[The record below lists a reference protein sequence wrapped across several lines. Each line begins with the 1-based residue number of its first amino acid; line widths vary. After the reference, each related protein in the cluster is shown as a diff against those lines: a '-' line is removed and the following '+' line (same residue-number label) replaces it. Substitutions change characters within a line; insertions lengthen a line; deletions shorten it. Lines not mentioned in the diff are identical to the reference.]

1 VTNDRL
7 RWLRRHLQQ
16 WRTMSTKG
24 PDLTGR
30 IALVTGGGRGI
41 GRAISQQLAA
51 AGAAVAVNYRRD
63 ADAAA
68 ETVTAIESA
77 GGVARAYSAS
87 VDDADAMAAMVDSI
101 TGHLGPVDLLVS
113 NAGIASRG
121 QSVADTDPAEL
132 VRVVNTHAIGAHH
145 AARLV
150 LPGMRR
156 AARGDI
162 VVISSVAAHAF
173 GANGAPYNM
182 GKAALEALAHTL
194 AKEEMANGIHVNI
207 VAPGLVE
214 TDMGVRLARAIY
226 GKREMDDLRDL
237 DSRFPFGRVCQPS
250 DIADVVVYLCSDA
263 AGYLTDQRIVVDGG
277 AGSAGV

>member
-1 VTNDRL
+1 
-7 RWLRRHLQQ
+7 
-16 WRTMSTKG
+16 MSTPSVAG

-41 GRAISQQLAA
+41 GRAISRQLAA

-68 ETVTAIESA
+68 ETVAAIETA
-77 GGVARAYSAS
+77 GGVGRAYAAS
-87 VDDADAMAAMVDSI
+87 VDDADAMAEMVAAVTSD
-101 TGHLGPVDLLVS
+101 LGAIDLLVC

-121 QSVADTDPAEL
+121 LSVADTDPAEV
-132 VRVVNTHAIGAHH
+132 VRVLHTHAVGAHH

-150 LPGMRR
+150 LPGMRQAR
-156 AARGDI
+156 RGDI
-162 VVISSVAAHAF
+162 VMISSVAAHSH

-194 AKEEMANGIHVNI
+194 AKEELANGIHVNI

-214 TDMGVRLARAIY
+214 TDMGVRLARAVY
-226 GKREMDDLRDL
+226 GRRDLDDLREL

-250 DIADVVVYLCSDA
+250 DVADVVVYLCSAA

-277 AGSAGV
+277 AGGMRT

>member
-1 VTNDRL
+1 
-7 RWLRRHLQQ
+7 
-16 WRTMSTKG
+16 MSTTTTS
-24 PDLTGR
+24 PRLDLTGR

-41 GRAISQQLAA
+41 GRAISEQLAS

-63 ADAAA
+63 AEAAA
-68 ETVTAIESA
+68 ETVAVIEAA
-77 GGVARAYSAS
+77 GGVVRAYPAS
-87 VDDADAMAAMVDSI
+87 VDDADAMAAMVDAI
-101 TGHLGPVDLLVS
+101 TADLGPVDLLVC

-132 VRVVNTHAIGAHH
+132 MRVIGTHAAGAHH

-150 LPGMRR
+150 LPGMRQ
-156 AARGDI
+156 ADRGDI
-162 VVISSVAAHAF
+162 VMISSVAAHTH

-194 AKEEMANGIHVNI
+194 AKEELANGIHVNI

-226 GKREMDDLRDL
+226 GKREMDDLREL

-250 DIADVVVYLCSDA
+250 DVADVVLYLCSDA
-263 AGYLTDQRIVVDGG
+263 ASYLTDQRVVVDGG
-277 AGSAGV
+277 AGSARVG

>member
-1 VTNDRL
+1 
-7 RWLRRHLQQ
+7 
-16 WRTMSTKG
+16 MSTATYLRG
-24 PDLTGR
+24 SDLTGR

-41 GRAISQQLAA
+41 GRAISRQLAA
-51 AGAAVAVNYRRD
+51 AGATVAVNYRRD

-68 ETVTAIESA
+68 ETVAAIEAA
-77 GGVARAYSAS
+77 GGAARAYAAS
-87 VDDADAMAAMVDSI
+87 VDDADAMAVMVQAISDE
-101 TGHLGPVDLLVS
+101 LGPVDLLVC

-121 QSVADTDPAEL
+121 HAVADTDPAEL
-132 VRVVNTHAIGAHH
+132 HRVINTHAVGAHH

-150 LPGMRR
+150 LPGMRQ
-156 AARGDI
+156 APRGDI
-162 VVISSVAAHAF
+162 VMISSVAAHTH

-194 AKEEMANGIHVNI
+194 AKEELANGIHVNI

-226 GKREMDDLRDL
+226 AKREMEDLREL

-250 DIADVVVYLCSDA
+250 DVADVVVFLCSAA
-263 AGYLTDQRIVVDGG
+263 AGYVTDQRIVVDGG
-277 AGSAGV
+277 ASGVRG